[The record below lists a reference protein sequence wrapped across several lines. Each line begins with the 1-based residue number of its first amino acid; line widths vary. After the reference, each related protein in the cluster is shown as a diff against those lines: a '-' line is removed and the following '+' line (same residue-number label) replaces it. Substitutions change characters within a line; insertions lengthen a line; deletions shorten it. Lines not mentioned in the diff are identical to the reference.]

1 MPTLLMRL
9 KGPMQSWGVQSRFV
23 ERDSGSEPSKSGVI
37 GLVCAALGR
46 DRAEPIDDLAAMKF
60 GARIDAEGSRANDYH
75 IAGKSGYA
83 RASGKVEQTN
93 AIPTNRYFFADADY
107 LVGLE
112 SDNRDLLELIDSKLA
127 DPVWPL
133 FLGRKSFVPSEP
145 IRIPDGLVE
154 KPLVDAL
161 RDYPYRPSRKLFG
174 SRKRRSEKDV
184 SSGTNAGDEKENL
197 SKEIPT
203 KRLRFAFE
211 TPEQFEGAVAIRTA
225 TDNPVSFENRKFMPR
240 KIAVV
245 FYDVKIEEEL

>member
-23 ERDSGSEPSKSGVI
+23 ERDSGAEPSKSGVI

-46 DRAEPIDDLAAMKF
+46 DRAEPIDDLSAMRF
-60 GARIDAEGSRANDYH
+60 GVRIDAEGSRAKDYH

-93 AIPTNRYFFADADY
+93 AIPTNRYFIADADY

-112 SDNRDLLELIDSKLA
+112 SDNRDLLELIDKKLA

-133 FLGRKSFVPSEP
+133 FLGRKSFVSSEP
-145 IRIPDGLVE
+145 IRIPDGIVENSLVE
-154 KPLVDAL
+154 AL
-161 RDYPYRPSRKLFG
+161 REYPYRPSRKTFAP
-174 SRKRRSEKDV
+174 RKKRSNQDL
-184 SSGTNAGDEKENL
+184 SSGSNNGNEKEE
-197 SKEIPT
+197 SAEEIPM
-203 KRLRFAFE
+203 KRLRFAIE
-211 TPEQFEGAVAIRTA
+211 TSDEFEGAVAIRTA
-225 TDNPVSFENRKFMPR
+225 TDNPVDFEKRKFMPR

-245 FYDVKIEEEL
+245 FYDVKIEEEV